1 MGIYLDNAST
11 TLMSAA
17 ALNEYQMLASD
28 FYGNPQGNHAVSR
41 LALRKLD
48 EYRQRASQVLGCAV
62 SEVYFT
68 SGATESNNLALLG
81 SHRKLGDL
89 ACSAI
94 EHKAVLSPVEYGG
107 GEKVPVS
114 GDGMID
120 QDLFRDYL
128 KEKRGNLAAVSIM
141 AVNNE
146 IGVINPIPIFAGMV
160 HKHSGGA
167 IFHCDGVQASQI
179 LNLAPIVASVD
190 CFSLSGH
197 KFNGPKGTG
206 ILVVKEGTALRPIV
220 RGGSQERDIRPGTH
234 DLPSIGAMVVALEE
248 AQSQRS
254 ITHEYLI
261 KIRDLF
267 EERLTALLPNVSVNA
282 LNGDRSPAIS
292 NLLFPGTTNEEM
304 LYLLDGAGVYASGGA
319 ACASGALDPSH
330 VIMALGVDK
339 LLAKSALRFSFSTSN
354 TAEEIIE
361 ASEIVAKVY
370 SQLTGGQ
377 L

>member
-1 MGIYLDNAST
+1 
-11 TLMSAA
+11 
-17 ALNEYQMLASD
+17 
-28 FYGNPQGNHAVSR
+28 
-41 LALRKLD
+41 
-48 EYRQRASQVLGCAV
+48 
-62 SEVYFT
+62 
-68 SGATESNNLALLG
+68 
-81 SHRKLGDL
+81 
-89 ACSAI
+89 
-94 EHKAVLSPVEYGG
+94 
-107 GEKVPVS
+107 
-114 GDGMID
+114 
-120 QDLFRDYL
+120 
-128 KEKRGNLAAVSIM
+128 
-141 AVNNE
+141 
-146 IGVINPIPIFAGMV
+146 
-160 HKHSGGA
+160 
-167 IFHCDGVQASQI
+167 
-179 LNLAPIVASVD
+179 
-190 CFSLSGH
+190 
-197 KFNGPKGTG
+197 
-206 ILVVKEGTALRPIV
+206 VKEGTALRPIV

-254 ITHEYLI
+254 TTHEYLI

-370 SQLTGGQ
+370 LQLTGGQ